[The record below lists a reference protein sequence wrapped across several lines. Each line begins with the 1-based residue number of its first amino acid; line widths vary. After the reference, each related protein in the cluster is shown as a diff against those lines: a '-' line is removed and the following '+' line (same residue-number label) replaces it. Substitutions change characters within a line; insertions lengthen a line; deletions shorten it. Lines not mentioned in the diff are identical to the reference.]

1 MLLGLE
7 GVQIRVDLVS
17 IDIEVELLSVMPEA
31 RKLALFLSCH
41 ITLGNEI
48 FKQLLL
54 CRLNFVL

>member
-31 RKLALFLSCH
+31 RKLALFYHVISPSETKSSNSFC
-41 ITLGNEI
+41 
-48 FKQLLL
+48 
-54 CRLNFVL
+54 CVD